1 MKPKVLIFIDW
12 FLPGYK
18 AGGPVTSNANMINH
32 LCKDFDFFVI
42 TRNNDYSENEPYKNI
57 KPNEW
62 TKSFNATIMYL
73 SPDTINKSTFQKIIS
88 EQKFDFVFINGI
100 YSLKFSILPLWLCK
114 KNKLNTIVSVR
125 GMLAST
131 AIDIKGGKKKLFL
144 RIAKSIGLYKN
155 ITFHATNEQ
164 EKKDIEKTIG
174 NQAQIKIAPNLFEDK
189 AIPALQNR
197 VKNPGYIK
205 LVNIARIAPEK
216 NLHYALEC
224 LKNLKIKIDFDIYG
238 PVYNEAYY
246 NRCLVIAKSFPGN
259 INVQFKGSIEPEN
272 INKTLSE
279 YHLFFMPTLGENFG
293 HVILQSL
300 SAGTPVLISD
310 KTPWRNLKQQNV
322 GADLPLKDVKS
333 FTNYIEEVCTLN
345 QPNYNEMSMTAYELA
360 INFTTNKDSIL
371 QNKALFTK

>member
-18 AGGPVTSNANMINH
+18 AGGPVTSNANMVNH
-32 LCKDFDFFVI
+32 LCNDFNFYIV
-42 TRNNDYSENEPYKNI
+42 TRNNDYSENVPYKTI
-57 KPNEW
+57 IPNQW
-62 TKSFNATIMYL
+62 VKSFNATIMYL
-73 SPDTINKSTFQKIIS
+73 SPDAANKKSFQKIVS
-88 EQKFDFVFINGI
+88 EQKFDFIFINGI

-114 KNKLNTIVSVR
+114 KNNLNAIVSVR
-125 GMLAST
+125 GMLAPT

-164 EKKDIEKTIG
+164 EKNDIKKTIG
-174 NQAQIKIAPNLFEDK
+174 EHATVKIAPNLFEDK
-189 AIPALQNR
+189 AIQSLQNR
-197 VKNPGYIK
+197 VKNPGYIR

-216 NLHYALEC
+216 NLHYALGC
-224 LKNLKIKIDFDIYG
+224 LKNLKVKIDFDIYG
-238 PVYNEAYY
+238 PVYNEEYY
-246 NRCLVIAKSFPGN
+246 NRCLAIVKSLPNN
-259 INVQFKGSIEPEN
+259 INVQFKGSVEPEN
-272 INKTLSE
+272 ISKTLNE

-310 KTPWRNLKQQNV
+310 KTPWQNLKQRNV
-322 GADLPLKDVKS
+322 GADFSLINSKS
-333 FTNYIEEVCTLN
+333 FETYIEDVCAMN
-345 QPNYNEMSMTAYELA
+345 QPKYNELSKAAYDLA
-360 INFTTNKDSIL
+360 IQFTSNKDLIL